1 MGDFIDIEGFE
12 VFAITFIAGIIVS
25 AFIMGPMFFQGYRN
39 SKFLDKLKKE
49 QKQHKKY
56 TLTEKDIEP

>member
-1 MGDFIDIEGFE
+1 MGDFIDIEGLE
-12 VFAITFIAGIIVS
+12 LFAITFIAGIIVS
-25 AFIMGPMFFQGYRN
+25 AFIFGPIFFQGYRN